1 MKFIAITLLIA
12 NAAYLVYN
20 LVIEETGSGQAAR
33 PAMGDVPQVQLL
45 SEVSSGGDQR
55 QIEAVEVL
63 SNVETIEADV
73 DELEQGCAAL
83 GPFSDVMLAQDTN
96 ERMNALGISS
106 ELRAWDAPTDDED
119 FRVVLPPSASLQE
132 AFRKLRELK
141 SQDIDS
147 YVITQGE
154 DALGISLGVFSS
166 LEGAMNHQVELESD
180 GYEVEIREIQR
191 LVREYWVLGDASVEF
206 GPDVQAL
213 TAEIDT
219 SATITRRPCGSE

>member
-20 LVIEETGSGQAAR
+20 LVNEKTGSGQAVR
-33 PAMGDVPQVQLL
+33 PAMADVPQVQLL
-45 SEVSSGGDQR
+45 SEAGSGQDQR

-63 SNVETIEADV
+63 SNVETIEAEV
-73 DELEQGCAAL
+73 DELAQGCAAL

-96 ERMNALGISS
+96 ERMNALGILS
-106 ELRAWDAPTDDED
+106 ELRAWDAPTDDQD